1 VIVLLLVAAAIGAV
15 AAFARPQAPTPTHCG
30 GTTWRLKN
38 FSDIQRTTVGLL
50 PKSTTIGD
58 IVARPYPRPV
68 PQKRRTPFQRQ
79 NWEVVAQVTLFRLE
93 DAGLR
98 MILFD
103 DGSYVNAVIPTPSC
117 LSTRS
122 RARGA
127 MNDAWNTFVT
137 KCTHPTRDWEPLG
150 AIVYVSGVGLWSERS
165 GDRGAARNGAELYP
179 VTSFRVV
186 AGC

>member
-1 VIVLLLVAAAIGAV
+1 VLLFLAAAVGAV
-15 AAFARPQAPTPTHCG
+15 AAFARAPQVPTPSRCG
-30 GTTWRLKN
+30 GSTWRLKN
-38 FSDIQRTTVGLL
+38 FSDTGRKSVALL
-50 PKSTTIGD
+50 PKTTTLGD

-98 MILFD
+98 LILFD
-103 DGSYVNAVIPTPSC
+103 DGSYLNAVIPTPSC
-117 LSTRS
+117 LSKVS
-122 RARGA
+122 RARAA

-137 KCTHPTRDWEPLG
+137 KCTHPTRDWQSLG
-150 AIVYVSGVGLWSERS
+150 AIVYVSGVGLWSERR
-165 GDRGAARNGAELYP
+165 GERGAAPNGAELYP
-179 VTSFRVV
+179 VTSFRIV